1 MASKEPLLSSGTPVV
16 QSLQGRFLSE
26 AYYREKLAGFRKYD
40 PGLWKS
46 TLTVNMSPFMAIPFS
61 ILICFTLALVLL
73 GKAFPPMAPFLAL
86 GPQVHTVLGAALSF
100 IMVFRTNT
108 AYSRWWEARLLWG
121 VVNNTTR
128 SMVCRAPSMMK
139 NEAAFTQLVTEL
151 MAFAVCLKN
160 HLRGVKT
167 RPEELGAMLPYALIV
182 TLAESANPP
191 LAAIQAMAS
200 TVRSSI
206 KTESPADAALANA
219 SFLQL
224 STALD
229 ALANTVGACE
239 RVKNTPTPFGY
250 VAALRGFL
258 LLWLFT
264 MPFTLIGTYGVVAVP
279 AMALVGFLFLNLEMM
294 AMEIEQPFGDDADDL
309 PLEEYCLGIE
319 RVCLS
324 FLKSSPFR

>member
-1 MASKEPLLSSGTPVV
+1 MTVPLSLLIGWTLALTVLGKLLPLLSP
-16 QSLQGRFLSE
+16 L
-26 AYYREKLAGFRKYD
+26 
-40 PGLWKS
+40 
-46 TLTVNMSPFMAIPFS
+46 FS
-61 ILICFTLALVLL
+61 
-73 GKAFPPMAPFLAL
+73 M
-86 GPQVHTVLGAALSF
+86 GPQIHTILGAAVSF

-121 VVNNTTR
+121 VINNTTR
-128 SMVCRAPSMMK
+128 SVVARAPSILK
-139 NEAAFTQLVTEL
+139 NEAVFTQMTTEF
-151 MAFAVCLKN
+151 MAFAITLKN

-167 RPEELGAMLPYALIV
+167 SPDELGAMLPYALIV

-191 LAAIQAMAS
+191 LAAIQALAA
-200 TVRSSI
+200 TVRSGI
-206 KTESPADAALANA
+206 KTESPADAILANA

-224 STALD
+224 SNSLD

-250 VAALRGFL
+250 VAALRLFV

-264 MPFTLIGTYGVVAVP
+264 MPFTLIGMYSWLATP
-279 AMALVGFLFLNLEMM
+279 AMTLVGFLFLNLEMM

-319 RVCLS
+319 RICLD
-324 FLKSSPFR
+324 FLKRSPFK

>member
-1 MASKEPLLSSGTPVV
+1 
-16 QSLQGRFLSE
+16 
-26 AYYREKLAGFRKYD
+26 
-40 PGLWKS
+40 
-46 TLTVNMSPFMAIPFS
+46 
-61 ILICFTLALVLL
+61 
-73 GKAFPPMAPFLAL
+73 
-86 GPQVHTVLGAALSF
+86 
-100 IMVFRTNT
+100 
-108 AYSRWWEARLLWG
+108 
-121 VVNNTTR
+121 
-128 SMVCRAPSMMK
+128 MMK

-279 AMALVGFLFLNLEMM
+279 AMALVVIYDFSSVEDYVHQIGRTGRGEGTAGCSWHVPSASHILVRARACAATDTQAASSVHRRMMVILCGFTGGAL
-294 AMEIEQPFGDDADDL
+294 
-309 PLEEYCLGIE
+309 
-319 RVCLS
+319 
-324 FLKSSPFR
+324 